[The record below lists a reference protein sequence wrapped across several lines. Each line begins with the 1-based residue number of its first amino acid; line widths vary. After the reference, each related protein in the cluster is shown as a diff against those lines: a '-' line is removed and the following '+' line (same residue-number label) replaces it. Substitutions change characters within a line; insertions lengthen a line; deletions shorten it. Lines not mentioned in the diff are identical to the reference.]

1 MEKYREI
8 QVNKRGTL
16 VTAASLLFLVVY
28 TTGGYDAWDV
38 LVPVIATIFG
48 VSFQRFPSIGGPF
61 QYPTKHQPAAS
72 GGHAVHS
79 PYNGLRCCV

>member
-38 LVPVIATIFG
+38 LVSVIATIFG

-61 QYPTKHQPAAS
+61 QYPTKNQ
-72 GGHAVHS
+72 HAGRVVQVDCTRS
-79 PYNGLRCCV
+79 VPWVLEL